1 MAAARPSPLLVVL
14 LGSPVLGGVVWE
26 GVAPLLRERGREVMV
41 APDVDVQAHG
51 SVEAVVAE
59 VLGTLPADRPLAIVA
74 HSNAGNLVPGIVA
87 ARELSAVVL
96 LDAVL
101 PAKAG
106 THPVAPPQFVR
117 RLATLADDRG
127 LLPPW
132 STWFPDAAIAGL
144 GLDAAQL
151 ARLRA
156 AEPRV
161 PYSYL
166 AGTFQVPHEWAG
178 SMPGA
183 YVSFGD
189 GYARE
194 RRRAE
199 SLAWRVRVLEGG
211 HLHPLVAPEEVA
223 AAIDE
228 DLTELVSG
236 RA

>member
-1 MAAARPSPLLVVL
+1 VGA
-14 LGSPVLGGVVWE
+14 
-26 GVAPLLRERGREVMV
+26 MV
-41 APDVDVQAHG
+41 A
-51 SVEAVVAE
+51 EA
-59 VLGTLPADRPLAIVA
+59 LGTLPADRPLAIVA

-87 ARELSAVVL
+87 GREVSAVVL
-96 LDAVL
+96 LDAIL
-101 PAKAG
+101 PAQAG

-161 PYSYL
+161 PYSFL
-166 AGTFQVPHEWAG
+166 AGTFQVSHDWAR
-178 SMPGA
+178 STPGA
-183 YVSFGD
+183 YVAFGD
-189 GYARE
+189 GYAAE
-194 RRRAE
+194 RRLAA
-199 SLAWRVRVLEGG
+199 SLGWRVRVLEGG
-211 HLHPLVAPEEVA
+211 HLHPLVAPVEVA

-228 DLTELVSG
+228 ELTQLVSG

>member
-1 MAAARPSPLLVVL
+1 MTAARRSPPPVVL
-14 LGSPVLGGVVWE
+14 LGSPLLGGLVWE
-26 GVAPLLRERGREVMV
+26 GVAPRLRERGREVRIP
-41 APDVDVQAHG
+41 PDLDVQAQG
-51 SVEAVVAE
+51 TVGAMVAE
-59 VLGTLPADRPLAIVA
+59 LLGTLPDGRPLALVA

-87 ARELSAVVL
+87 AREVRAVVL

-101 PAKAG
+101 PAQAG

-132 STWFPDAAIAGL
+132 STWLPDGAIAEL

-166 AGTFQVPHEWAG
+166 AGSFEVPHEWARTT
-178 SMPGA
+178 PGA
-183 YVSFGD
+183 YVAFGD

-194 RRRAE
+194 RRLAA
-199 SLAWRVRVLEGG
+199 SLGWRVRVLEGG
-211 HLHPLVAPEEVA
+211 HLHPLVAPEDVA

-228 DLTELVSG
+228 ELTELGGG
-236 RA
+236 RS

>member
-1 MAAARPSPLLVVL
+1 MAAARASPLLVVL
-14 LGSPVLGGVVWE
+14 LGSPLLGGVVWE
-26 GVAPLLRERGREVMV
+26 GVAPLLRERGLEVTV

-87 ARELSAVVL
+87 AREVSAVVL

-101 PAKAG
+101 PAQG
-106 THPVAPPQFVR
+106 GIHPVAPPQFVR
-117 RLATLADDRG
+117 RLATLVDDRG
-127 LLPPW
+127 MLPPW
-132 STWFPDAAIAGL
+132 SMWFPDAAIAGL

-156 AEPRV
+156 SELRV

-166 AGTFQVPHEWAG
+166 AGTFDVPHAWAQTT
-178 SMPGA
+178 PGA

-189 GYARE
+189 GYAAE
-194 RRRAE
+194 RRLAS
-199 SLAWRVRVLEGG
+199 SLGWRVRVLEGG
-211 HLHPLVAPEEVA
+211 HLHPLVVPEEVA
-223 AAIDE
+223 VAIE
-228 DLTELVSG
+228 EELTELVSG